1 MLEKIRETAKFLTAN
16 TSVKPKIAIVLG
28 SGLGGLVNEID
39 ISESF
44 AYSEIPNFPVS
55 TVAGHGGKLI
65 FGRISGVEIMA
76 MQGRFHFYEGYDMKT
91 LTFPIRVMKDMGV
104 DTLLLS
110 NAAGGMNPEFK
121 VGDIMIIRDH
131 INFFPSNPLLG
142 KNYDELGPRFP
153 DMSEVYDNELIKLA
167 EEIAKAEN
175 VNLKKGVYVG
185 VPGPCFETPAEYRM
199 FRIMGGDTVGMS
211 TVPEAIVARHSGM
224 RTFAFSIVTDL
235 GVEGQVLNVS
245 HEEVLEAAN
254 KAEPILTNLIKLML
268 PKIS

>member
-16 TSVKPKIAIVLG
+16 TSVNPKIAIVLG

-153 DMSEVYDNELIKLA
+153 DMSEVYDNKLIK
-167 EEIAKAEN
+167 
-175 VNLKKGVYVG
+175 
-185 VPGPCFETPAEYRM
+185 
-199 FRIMGGDTVGMS
+199 
-211 TVPEAIVARHSGM
+211 
-224 RTFAFSIVTDL
+224 
-235 GVEGQVLNVS
+235 
-245 HEEVLEAAN
+245 
-254 KAEPILTNLIKLML
+254 
-268 PKIS
+268 